1 MSNDKIERILAAIA
15 ALSEEE
21 RAELLQ
27 RLTSESDFSSA
38 NQPSLP
44 LQFTSTELA
53 DPADYVIVFD
63 GGSQGNPGPGYGSY
77 ALTRA
82 SDGKQDLVRLD
93 FGRAMTNNEAEY
105 EALIAGLQGL
115 TERIEA
121 ASRSPADFSVEVRG
135 DSALVI
141 HQVEGTW
148 KTKDDRMRLLRNRC
162 RDLLRRFKG
171 HRLVLHGREES
182 VRVLGH

>member
-1 MSNDKIERILAAIA
+1 MSNDRIERVLAAIT

-27 RLTSESDFSSA
+27 RLESESNFSETQS
-38 NQPSLP
+38 SLP

-53 DPADYVIVFD
+53 GPTDYTIVFD

-93 FGRAMTNNEAEY
+93 FGRTMTNNEAEY
-105 EALIAGLQGL
+105 EALIAALQGL

-121 ASRSPADFSVEVRG
+121 TGRWPGDFSIEVRG
-135 DSALVI
+135 DSALAI

-162 RDLLRRFKG
+162 RELLRRFKTY
-171 HRLVLHGREES
+171 RLVLHGREES

>member
-1 MSNDKIERILAAIA
+1 MSDSVERILAAIA

-21 RAELLQ
+21 RARLFERLAREEELPPASATG
-27 RLTSESDFSSA
+27 TSLRTDDEW
-38 NQPSLP
+38 
-44 LQFTSTELA
+44 EG
-53 DPADYVIVFD
+53 PADYTLIFD

-77 ALTRA
+77 ALIHAR
-82 SDGKQDLVRLD
+82 DGEQGLVRLD
-93 FGRAMTNNEAEY
+93 FGRQMTNNEAEY
-105 EALIAGLQGL
+105 ETLIAGLRGL

-121 ASRSPADFSVEVRG
+121 AGQSPVEFTLEVRG

-148 KTKDDRMRLLRNRC
+148 RTRDNRMRSLRNRA
-162 RDLLRRFKG
+162 RELLARFKG
-171 HRLVLHGREES
+171 HRLVLQGREES

>member
-1 MSNDKIERILAAIA
+1 MSNDRVERILAAIA

-27 RLTSESDFSSA
+27 RLESEA
-38 NQPSLP
+38 NLSPETQSSLP
-44 LQFTSTELA
+44 LQFTSAEL
-53 DPADYVIVFD
+53 DGPADYTIIFD

-77 ALTRA
+77 ALART

-93 FGRAMTNNEAEY
+93 FGRTMTNNEAEY
-105 EALIAGLQGL
+105 EALIAALQGL
-115 TERIEA
+115 AERIEA
-121 ASRSPADFSVEVRG
+121 AGRSPGDFSVEVRG

-162 RDLLRRFKG
+162 RELLRRFKS
-171 HRLVLHGREES
+171 HRLVLHGREKS